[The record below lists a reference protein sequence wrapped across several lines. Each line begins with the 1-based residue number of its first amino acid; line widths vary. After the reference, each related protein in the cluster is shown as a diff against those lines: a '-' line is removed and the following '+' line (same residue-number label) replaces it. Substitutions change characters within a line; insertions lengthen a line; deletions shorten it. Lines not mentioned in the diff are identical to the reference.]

1 MAVMLILVFLIV
13 LHPRHYIIAV
23 SSLSSPATETIS
35 IIYSISMLFLGK
47 PPALGRAVVC
57 KNQNKSFKAYLAISR
72 DFPIDFARLLDVLE
86 VVAPFKHFNK
96 LREFVQLKLPP
107 GFPVQ
112 IEIPIFPTIV
122 AKVTFQVGIGK
133 SFWQL

>member
-1 MAVMLILVFLIV
+1 M
-13 LHPRHYIIAV
+13 
-23 SSLSSPATETIS
+23 TI
-35 IIYSISMLFLGK
+35 YTGK
-47 PPALGRAVVC
+47 PPYLGRAVVC

-122 AKVTFQVGIGK
+122 AKVTFQVRKRERERVRDVERVRDGEERVREK
-133 SFWQL
+133 K

>member
-1 MAVMLILVFLIV
+1 MQEDINALVLSVKSMANSVHDVV
-13 LHPRHYIIAV
+13 LFGQIFCIALSKLTKY
-23 SSLSSPATETIS
+23 SSI
-35 IIYSISMLFLGK
+35 LGK
-47 PPALGRAVVC
+47 PPPLGRSVVC

-72 DFPIDFARLLDVLE
+72 DFPIDFVRLLDVLE

-122 AKVTFQVGIGK
+122 AKVTFQVRM
-133 SFWQL
+133 LND